1 MSSYEKGTK
10 RTHEKMEGMDVD
22 SHSSIK
28 KSKTVSTGKYIVVLD
43 LEESD
48 NKTKQ
53 GGKEGCLI
61 QEEMSQQN
69 ESCDAS
75 SSEQTIS

>member
-1 MSSYEKGTK
+1 
-10 RTHEKMEGMDVD
+10 MDVD
-22 SHSSIK
+22 SHYSSK
-28 KSKTVSTGKYIVVLD
+28 RSKMVSIGKDIVVLD
-43 LEESD
+43 LEDS
-48 NKTKQ
+48 NNRTHK

-69 ESCDAS
+69 ESCDAT